1 LVAASS
7 GRRKRRRRGRRRK
20 RWRGEEAMA
29 SAVMAE
35 GGEVAGWGW
44 GKLRLRECLSG
55 VSSWALSRVY
65 SLAMQTPDISSSIY
79 HIKYLNL
86 YIEY

>member
-1 LVAASS
+1 LAAASS

-35 GGEVAGWGW
+35 GGEVAGGLGM
-44 GKLRLRECLSG
+44 GKAAS
-55 VSSWALSRVY
+55 A
-65 SLAMQTPDISSSIY
+65 
-79 HIKYLNL
+79 
-86 YIEY
+86 